1 MSLKPIYS
9 VFSELPIAGF
19 HDKISSKFL
28 EGTNMAI
35 KKVCVIGSGTMGNG
49 ITQVVAQAGYETTM
63 VDVKQEFIDK
73 GMGAI
78 KASLGRFVEKGRVP
92 QADMD
97 KAMAN
102 IRTLVDLKQAAK
114 DADYVIEAVFERAEV
129 KMPIFQQLEEICP
142 KQTILASNTS
152 GIPIGLLASATKRP
166 EKVIGMH
173 FFSPVPMMKGLE
185 VVKSL
190 LASEETIKVSLDFGK
205 SIGKETVLVKDSPG
219 FITNRIIPLVMN
231 EGAKLLQEGL
241 ASMEDIDKIVRL
253 SLNWPMGPFELC
265 DLIGVDVGVDLL
277 EGIYKQTGWERY
289 KPAPLLKRMVEI
301 GYLGRK
307 SGKGFYTLFGT
318 K

>member
-1 MSLKPIYS
+1 
-9 VFSELPIAGF
+9 
-19 HDKISSKFL
+19 
-28 EGTNMAI
+28 MAI

-49 ITQVVAQAGYETTM
+49 ITQVVAQGGYETTM

-78 KASLGRFVEKGRVP
+78 KTSLGRFVEKGRLS

-97 KAMAN
+97 KTMAN
-102 IRTLVDLKQAAK
+102 IRTSIDLKQAAG

-129 KMPIFQQLEEICP
+129 KTPIFQQLEEICP
-142 KQTILASNTS
+142 KETILASNTS

-166 EKVIGMH
+166 DKVIGMH

-190 LASEETIKVSLDFGK
+190 LTSEETTKVSLDLGK
-205 SIGKETVLVKDSPG
+205 SIGKETVVVKDSPG

-231 EGAKLLQEGL
+231 EGAKLLEEGL

-253 SLNWPMGPFELC
+253 SFNWPMGPFELC
-265 DLIGVDVGVDLL
+265 DLVGVDVGVDLL
-277 EGIYKQTGWERY
+277 EGIYQQTGWERY

-307 SGKGFYTLFGT
+307 VGKGFYTLFGT

>member
-1 MSLKPIYS
+1 
-9 VFSELPIAGF
+9 
-19 HDKISSKFL
+19 
-28 EGTNMAI
+28 MAI

-49 ITQVVAQAGYETTM
+49 ITQVVAQGGYETTM

-73 GMGAI
+73 GMNAI
-78 KASLGRFVEKGRVP
+78 KASLGKFVEKGRVS

-97 KAMAN
+97 KALAN
-102 IRTLVDLKQAAK
+102 IHTSIDLKQAAK

-129 KMPIFQQLEEICP
+129 KTPIFQQLEEICP
-142 KQTILASNTS
+142 KETILASNTS

-166 EKVIGMH
+166 DKVIGMH
-173 FFSPVPMMKGLE
+173 FFSPVPMMRGLE

-190 LASEETIKVSLDFGK
+190 LTSEETIKVSLDFGK
-205 SIGKETVLVKDSPG
+205 SIGKETVVVKDSPG

-231 EGAKLLQEGL
+231 EAAKLLQEGL
-241 ASMEDIDKIVRL
+241 ASVEDIDEICKL
-253 SLNWPMGPFELC
+253 SFNWPMGPFELC
-265 DLIGVDVGVDLL
+265 DLVGADVNVDLL
-277 EGIYKQTGWERY
+277 EGIYQQTGWERY
-289 KPAPLLKRMVEI
+289 KPAPLLRRMVEI

>member
-1 MSLKPIYS
+1 
-9 VFSELPIAGF
+9 
-19 HDKISSKFL
+19 
-28 EGTNMAI
+28 MAI

-63 VDVKQEFIDK
+63 VDVKQEFVDR
-73 GMGAI
+73 GMNAI
-78 KASLGRFVEKGRVP
+78 KASLGKFAEKGRIS

-97 KAMAN
+97 KAVAN
-102 IRTLVDLKQAAK
+102 IRTSTDLKQAAK
-114 DADYVIEAVFERAEV
+114 DADYVIEAVFERADIKLPV
-129 KMPIFQQLEEICP
+129 FQQLEEICP

-166 EKVIGMH
+166 DKVIGMH

-190 LASEETIKVSLDFGK
+190 LTSEETLKVSLDFGK
-205 SIGKETVLVKDSPG
+205 SIGKETVVVKDSPG
-219 FITNRIIPLVMN
+219 FISNRILPLAMN
-231 EGAKLLQEGL
+231 EGAKLLEEGL

-253 SLNWPMGPFELC
+253 SFNWPMGPFELC
-265 DLIGVDVGVDLL
+265 DLVGVDVAVDLL
-277 EGIYKQTGWERY
+277 EGIYQQTGWERY
-289 KPAPLLKRMVEI
+289 KPSPLLKRMVEI

-307 SGKGFYTLFGT
+307 TGKGFYTLFGQ

>member
-1 MSLKPIYS
+1 
-9 VFSELPIAGF
+9 
-19 HDKISSKFL
+19 
-28 EGTNMAI
+28 MAI

-49 ITQVVAQAGYETTM
+49 ITQVVAQGGYETTM

-73 GMGAI
+73 GMSAI
-78 KASLGRFVEKGRVP
+78 KASLGRFVEKGRVS

-102 IRTLVDLKQAAK
+102 IRTSTDLKQAAR

-129 KMPIFQQLEEICP
+129 KTPIFQQLEEICP
-142 KQTILASNTS
+142 KETILASNTS
-152 GIPIGLLASATKRP
+152 GIPIGLLASVTKRP
-166 EKVIGMH
+166 DKVIGMH

-190 LASEETIKVSLDFGK
+190 LTSEETVKVSLDLGK
-205 SIGKETVLVKDSPG
+205 SIGKETVVVKDSPG

-231 EGAKLLQEGL
+231 EGAKLLEENL

-253 SLNWPMGPFELC
+253 SFNWPMGPFELC
-265 DLIGVDVGVDLL
+265 DLVGIDVGVDLL
-277 EGIYKQTGWERY
+277 EGIYQQTGWERY

-307 SGKGFYTLFGT
+307 AGKGFYTLFT
-318 K
+318 QK

>member
-1 MSLKPIYS
+1 
-9 VFSELPIAGF
+9 
-19 HDKISSKFL
+19 
-28 EGTNMAI
+28 MAI

-49 ITQVVAQAGYETTM
+49 ITQVVALGGYETTM

-78 KASLGRFVEKGRVP
+78 KASLGRFAEKGRIS

-102 IRTLVDLKQAAK
+102 IRTSIDMKQAVK
-114 DADYVIEAVFERAEV
+114 DADYVIEAVFERADV
-129 KMPIFQQLEEICP
+129 KMPIFQQLEELCP
-142 KQTILASNTS
+142 KETILASNTS

-166 EKVIGMH
+166 DKVIGMH
-173 FFSPVPMMKGLE
+173 FFSPVPMMRGLE

-190 LASEETIKVSLDFGK
+190 LTSEETLKVSLDFGK
-205 SIGKETVLVKDSPG
+205 SIGKETVVVKDSPG
-219 FITNRIIPLVMN
+219 FITNRLLPLVMN

-241 ASMEDIDKIVRL
+241 ASMEDIDKICKL
-253 SLNWPMGPFELC
+253 SFNWPMGPFELC
-265 DLIGVDVGVDLL
+265 DLVGVDVGVDLL
-277 EGIYKQTGWERY
+277 EEIYKQTGWERY
-289 KPAPLLKRMVEI
+289 KPAPLLKRMMEI

-318 K
+318 TK